1 MDGNNLQESI
11 SSRNDDVILTSMT
24 HSDKISVKDT
34 PKDTPQATPAS
45 RRKSD
50 VKITNWVIG
59 YLDEKE
65 KFRSDFKLKGFV
77 HQVMT
82 REL

>member
-1 MDGNNLQESI
+1 
-11 SSRNDDVILTSMT
+11 MT
-24 HSDKISVKDT
+24 QKNHEKDT

-59 YLDEKE
+59 YLDDKE

-77 HQVMT
+77 RQIVIASPDDGLHVVEN
-82 REL
+82 RSWKDR